1 MSDQPSN
8 DRFKTEM
15 PRIPGVTAG
24 SSPNPA
30 PAPRSEK
37 APLGTIAAVLAVV
50 LFVAA
55 AAHFVMRP
63 KPVEAPAATAPP
75 KLEVTTPAP
84 DPLASLPR
92 VTQAAPV
99 IASVEELAKPW
110 SSKEFFLQDPL
121 NTENSRALLIRLPS
135 GSATQ
140 PAGYWGLI
148 MTAAYGSCE
157 LEYITDLQKLRT
169 EYGFRNPEHAMI
181 GDPCSRTVFDPLKM
195 TQLGGKIW
203 VRGAIVQ
210 GADVRPPFGI
220 ELKIKDK
227 NIQAIRHE

>member
-24 SSPNPA
+24 SSPNAPPA
-30 PAPRSEK
+30 PPGSEK

-63 KPVEAPAATAPP
+63 KPVETPAAAVPP

-99 IASVEELAKPW
+99 IASVEEMEKPW

-121 NTENSRALLIRLPS
+121 NNENSRALLI
-135 GSATQ
+135 
-140 PAGYWGLI
+140 
-148 MTAAYGSCE
+148 
-157 LEYITDLQKLRT
+157 
-169 EYGFRNPEHAMI
+169 
-181 GDPCSRTVFDPLKM
+181 
-195 TQLGGKIW
+195 
-203 VRGAIVQ
+203 
-210 GADVRPPFGI
+210 
-220 ELKIKDK
+220 
-227 NIQAIRHE
+227 

>member
-1 MSDQPSN
+1 MSDQPNN

-15 PRIPGVTAG
+15 PRIPGVSAG
-24 SSPNPA
+24 SSPNP
-30 PAPRSEK
+30 PLAPRSEK
-37 APLGTIAAVLAVV
+37 APLGTITAVLAVV
-50 LFVAA
+50 LFVAFA
-55 AAHFVMRP
+55 ARFVMRP
-63 KPVEAPAATAPP
+63 KPVEAPAASAPP
-75 KLEVTTPAP
+75 QLEVTTPAP

-99 IASVEELAKPW
+99 IASVEEMAKPW

-121 NTENSRALLIRLPS
+121 NTENSRALLIRLPT

-140 PAGYWGLI
+140 PIGYWGLL

-157 LEYITDLQKLRT
+157 LEYVTDLQKLRT
-169 EYGFRNPEHAMI
+169 DYGFHNPEHAMI

-195 TQLGGKIW
+195 TQLAGKIW

>member
-148 MTAAYGSCE
+148 MTAAYGS
-157 LEYITDLQKLRT
+157 
-169 EYGFRNPEHAMI
+169 
-181 GDPCSRTVFDPLKM
+181 
-195 TQLGGKIW
+195 
-203 VRGAIVQ
+203 
-210 GADVRPPFGI
+210 
-220 ELKIKDK
+220 
-227 NIQAIRHE
+227 